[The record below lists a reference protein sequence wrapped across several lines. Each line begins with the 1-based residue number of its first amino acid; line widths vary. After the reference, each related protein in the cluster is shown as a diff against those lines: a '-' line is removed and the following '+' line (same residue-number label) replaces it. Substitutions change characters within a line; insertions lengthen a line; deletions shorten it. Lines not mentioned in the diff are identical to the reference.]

1 MPENQEIRQI
11 QPIEEVPLPE
21 ELIQCPHTWNQD
33 GSSPTDIIKSIA
45 LLISETAALITAIK
59 EWRK

>member
-1 MPENQEIRQI
+1 MPESQEIRQI

-21 ELIQCPHTWNQD
+21 ELIQCPYTWNQD
-33 GSSPTDIIKSIA
+33 GSSPPDMITSIA
-45 LLISETAALITAIK
+45 LLISATAALITAIK

>member
-33 GSSPTDIIKSIA
+33 GSSPADIITSVA
-45 LLISETAALITAIK
+45 FLMSATATLITAIK